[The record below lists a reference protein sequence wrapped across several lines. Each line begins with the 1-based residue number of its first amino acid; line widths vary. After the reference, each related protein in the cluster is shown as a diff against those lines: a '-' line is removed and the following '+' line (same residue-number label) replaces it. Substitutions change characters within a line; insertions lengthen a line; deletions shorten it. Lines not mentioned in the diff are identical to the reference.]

1 MDIDLQHLHDGNFG
15 SVLEQIAKHGVTTSR
30 IIAYGLLRG
39 TWSAR
44 LLNRPLAW
52 YIRQHMPMQGLAELA
67 KIIVLM
73 STSEAFVSIIASVAS
88 LISDQGRMRKKK
100 EREEVLQS
108 EEEELE
114 FFGLK

>member
-1 MDIDLQHLHDGNFG
+1 MSSLFARMDIDLQHLHDGNFG

-39 TWSAR
+39 SWSAR

-52 YIRQHMPMQGLAELA
+52 YIRNHMPMQGLAELA

-88 LISDQGRMRKKK
+88 LNLMKPTEASQPTETG
-100 EREEVLQS
+100 S
-108 EEEELE
+108 
-114 FFGLK
+114 